1 MPTASLHSLVPAN
14 VGAPFA
20 RGLGGQP
27 DVLNALSPRSPLRV
41 DGAAARYRDTLRGVA
56 RRADAPIAVS
66 VRTPFC
72 ALQCLCCE
80 RPVRAAQPGEVL
92 DAYVEDL
99 CREIETVAAL
109 TGARDVL
116 QLHVG
121 GGCANEL
128 SDSQL
133 ARLMTALQ
141 RAWRLTAETDQV
153 AECDPRRVGDSQL
166 ALLRG
171 FGFRRLTFGVLDLD
185 PAVQAAIGRCQTGA
199 LVDDVCDR
207 ARAAGIRNV
216 NLDLMAGLPKQTSQ
230 SWQHTLQRVVA
241 MAPDR
246 VTIVRYRHRPWM
258 APVQAL
264 IDPDDVPDAA
274 QAQQFVVQAGEQ
286 LRAAGYRWI
295 GADHFVLEGDELS
308 LALDAGRLRR
318 NLAGYSARDVGP
330 VIGVGVGA
338 TSDVDGHLYWNEPLP
353 GTWEAAVRRGELP
366 VACERPS
373 NDGERRRRRAVEQLL
388 CSLELRAEAARGGL
402 ESAYD
407 ALARRERDGLVRA
420 LGDRIVVTD
429 QGRGWLHELCAGF
442 GAAR

>member
-1 MPTASLHSLVPAN
+1 MPTASFHPLVHTSVA
-14 VGAPFA
+14 APIA

-27 DVLNALSPRSPLRV
+27 DVLRAFSPHGALVV
-41 DGAAARYRDTLRGVA
+41 DGAADRYRDTLRRVGH
-56 RRADAPIAVS
+56 RIDAPVALS

-80 RPVRAAQPGEVL
+80 RPVRTAQPGEVL
-92 DAYVEDL
+92 DTYVDDL
-99 CREIETVAAL
+99 CREIATVAAT
-109 TGARDVL
+109 TGPRDVL

-185 PAVQAAIGRCQTGA
+185 PDVQAAIGRCQTGA

-207 ARAAGIRNV
+207 ARAAGIRTV
-216 NLDLMAGLPKQTSQ
+216 NLDLMAGLPRQ
-230 SWQHTLQRVVA
+230 SEPRWRRTLQRVVA

-246 VTIVRYRHRPWM
+246 VTIARYRHRPWV
-258 APVQAL
+258 APAQAL
-264 IDPDDVPDAA
+264 IDPDDVPGDV
-274 QAQQFVVQAGEQ
+274 QTQRLVVLAGEL

-308 LALDAGRLRR
+308 IALDAGRLRR
-318 NLAGYSARDVGP
+318 NLAGYSGRDVGP
-330 VIGVGVGA
+330 VIGIGVGA

-353 GTWEAAVRRGELP
+353 RAWEAAVRGGELP
-366 VACERPS
+366 VACVRPS
-373 NDGERRRRRAVEQLL
+373 NERERRRRRAVEQLL

-402 ESAYD
+402 EPAYE
-407 ALARRERDGLVRA
+407 ALALRERDGLVRA

-442 GAAR
+442 GAEQ